1 MRDVN
6 DLIQRYIRTESRER
20 RPGAERPT
28 RPLVTLSRDYG
39 AGGEEIARIL
49 AQRLGVSSFDETI
62 LDRVAKHAEQDRTLL
77 AELDEKVSAWKNHW
91 IYSVLSG
98 DVYHLTT
105 YRRALVDVLLALSA
119 EGGVIVGRGG
129 HVFLRDRGAFRVRIA
144 GSPRYC
150 APRVAAAE
158 GLEEEEA
165 WEKVETINHQR
176 QQFLWDLVRRR
187 TNDVTQFD
195 LTINTDRLHDWER
208 LARLILQAMADTG
221 LALPPGALGPG
232 GRA

>member
-1 MRDVN
+1 MHDVN
-6 DLIQRYIRTESRER
+6 DLIQRYIRTEIRGRQGGGS
-20 RPGAERPT
+20 PAK
-28 RPLVTLSRDYG
+28 PLVTLSRDYG
-39 AGGEEIARIL
+39 AGGEEVARIL
-49 AQRLGVSSFDETI
+49 ARRLGVSSFDETI
-62 LDRVAKHAEQDRTLL
+62 LDRVAKHAEQDRALL
-77 AELDEKVSAWKNHW
+77 AELDEKVSAWKTHW

-98 DVYHLTT
+98 DVYHLTA

-119 EGGVIVGRGG
+119 EGGVIVGRGA

-158 GLEEEEA
+158 GLAEA
-165 WEKVETINHQR
+165 EAREKVETINHQR

-187 TNDVTQFD
+187 TNDATQFD

-208 LARLILQAMADTG
+208 VARLILQAMADAG
-221 LALPPGALGPG
+221 VPLPHGALHGE